1 MRQYQGPARKPAR
14 VEIVALLIT
23 LLCVIPAL
31 AQNILVREDANTRI
45 LIAREIEQPDGM
57 TVTDL
62 IKSYSEVLPES
73 DKRPAENVAKV
84 APPIETTQD
93 EVARPGKYPLGEGMT
108 ADDPENRLGRPFL
121 MHLASDQKRFWTS
134 PRELKNGGAQPFL
147 YFAAFTGLL
156 MATDSWIS
164 EQVPSSPSQLKR
176 SSHISDYAVFS
187 LAGAAGSTFLWGQVT
202 HNGHLSETGLLAG
215 EAALNSTAVSYAFKT
230 ITRRPR
236 PFQGNGDGTFFQGG
250 TSFPSEHAAVAWSVA
265 GVVAHEYPGPL
276 TKLLAYG
283 LASAVTIT
291 RVTGKQH
298 FASDALVGSALGW
311 YLGRQV
317 YRAHHDPE
325 LGGDPWGGVFEN
337 NSDAPRTPATMGSSY
352 VPLDSWVY
360 PALERVAALG
370 YVSTSVAGI
379 KPWTRLEC
387 ARLTEEAGETLARD
401 EASPRQVTD
410 LQARLQEEFA
420 YEFRLLG
427 GDRNLTAGLDSVYT
441 RAVSISGPALT
452 DSYHFGQTLAYDF
465 GRPFGRGTSGQI
477 GTSFQFA
484 SGPVAAYVRAEF
496 QHAPSA
502 PAPSDAVRDVIA
514 LRDQVPRP
522 PSVALSTLDR
532 PRLLD
537 AYVALNVGGWQ
548 ISAGKQSLSWAPGI
562 GGSMLWSDNVEPIT
576 MVRLTKAEPSPLPG
590 IFRFLGPMQIDQ
602 FVGRLEGHSF
612 IPHPFIYGQKINFK
626 PFPFLEVGFGRTVT
640 LGGKGGDPF
649 TAANFV
655 RSFFGRV
662 DPRVNSVP
670 GDNHTSMDWT
680 FRVPKVKNYIVF
692 YGEVYADDD
701 FIPWQNPAK
710 NAYRPGIYITHI
722 PGIPKLDFH
731 MEAASTESP
740 GFSSFGV
747 TNRGNLNYWNATY
760 RDGYTANGN
769 LIGNSVGRMGRA
781 IQGWFTYWISP
792 QNSLQFTY
800 KHNSVSPDFIPQGG
814 FWQDYAVKSETY
826 LRSGLYLKSQL
837 QYEHISRYPLLF
849 NGPQKN
855 FAAVVEL
862 GFTLRDRK

>member
-1 MRQYQGPARKPAR
+1 MFA
-14 VEIVALLIT
+14 
-23 LLCVIPAL
+23 
-31 AQNILVREDANTRI
+31 
-45 LIAREIEQPDGM
+45 QPDQKG
-57 TVTDL
+57 
-62 IKSYSEVLPES
+62 
-73 DKRPAENVAKV
+73 A
-84 APPIETTQD
+84 APPAAASNHDSVDGPLHGEASGFL
-93 EVARPGKYPLGEGMT
+93 VAGE
-108 ADDPENRLGRPFL
+108 DPQNQLFKPFFR
-121 MHLASDQKRFWTS
+121 HLAGDQKNFWTAPVRMKS
-134 PRELKNGGAQPFL
+134 DDGKLFAP
-147 YFAAFTGLL
+147 FAAFTGALI
-156 MATDSWIS
+156 AGDSWIS
-164 EQVPSSPSQLKR
+164 RQVPDAPSQLKR
-176 SSHISDYAVFS
+176 SQNFSNYAAYS
-187 LAGAAGSTFLWGQVT
+187 LVGAAGSAYLW
-202 HNGHLSETGLLAG
+202 GHLSHNDHLGETGFLAG
-215 EAALNSTAVSYAFKT
+215 EAALNSTAVAYLLKT
-230 ITRRPR
+230 VTQRPR
-236 PFQGNGDGTFFQGG
+236 PLESGGMGTFFQGG
-250 TSFPSEHAAVAWSVA
+250 SSFPSEHAAIAWSVA
-265 GVVAHEYPGPL
+265 SVVAHEYPGPL
-276 TKLLAYG
+276 TQLAAYG
-283 LASAVTIT
+283 LASTVTMT

-298 FASDALVGSALGW
+298 FASDVIIGSALGW
-311 YLGRQV
+311 YFGRQV

-325 LGGDPWGGVFEN
+325 LGGAGWGNFYESSGE
-337 NSDAPRTPATMGSSY
+337 DQPRSPQHMGSPY

-360 PALERVAALG
+360 PALERLAALG
-370 YVSTSVAGI
+370 YVSTSFAGI

-401 EASPRQVTD
+401 EASPRHLTD
-410 LQARLQEEFA
+410 LQAQLQEEFA

-427 GDRNLTAGLDSVYT
+427 GDRNLTASLDSVYT

-465 GRPFGRGTSGQI
+465 GRPFRRGTSGQI
-477 GTSFQFA
+477 GTSFRLA

-514 LRDQVPRP
+514 LRDQVPLP
-522 PSVALSTLDR
+522 PSVGLSALNR

-562 GGSMLWSDNVEPIT
+562 GGSMLWSANVEPVT
-576 MVRLTKAEPSPLPG
+576 MVRLTKAEPSRLPG
-590 IFRFLGPMQIDQ
+590 IFRFLGPTQVDQ

-612 IPHPFIYGQKINFK
+612 IPQPFIYGQKINFK
-626 PFPFLEVGFGRTVT
+626 PFPFLEVGFGRTVI

-649 TAANFV
+649 TTANLV

-662 DPRVNSVP
+662 EPRINSVP

-680 FRVPKVKNYIVF
+680 FRVPKVRNYIVF

-710 NAYRPGIYITHI
+710 NAYRPGIYITRI

-740 GFSSFGV
+740 GFFNFGS
-747 TNRGNLNYWNATY
+747 TNHGNLNYWNGTY

-769 LIGNSVGRMGRA
+769 IIGNSVGRMGRA

-792 QNSLQFTY
+792 QNSLQLTY